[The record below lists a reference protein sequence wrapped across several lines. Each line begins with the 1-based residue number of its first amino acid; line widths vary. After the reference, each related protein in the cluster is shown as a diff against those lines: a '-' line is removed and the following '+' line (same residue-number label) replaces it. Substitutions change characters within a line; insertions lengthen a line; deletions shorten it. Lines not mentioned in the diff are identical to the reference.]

1 MHYIS
6 SLIFIICMSFA
17 VIVSAG
23 ALVEED
29 AQKREMAGLVTLSLQ
44 SDSVE
49 IGDRMYLSGTI
60 DQSLYGTNPSDVV
73 ILISS
78 PKGSRADTFMLARPA
93 GNGTFRYNQVA
104 DVGGEWG
111 FEALY
116 SGIYSERV
124 NIYAEP
130 GSEPKRTAL
139 TMSGWPTF
147 PKIGEHVSF
156 NGRLTDGEGKGI
168 PNKQIVYRLAS
179 SPVSCIAGCG
189 FGESMSTWRD
199 AGSATTDI
207 NGDYH
212 FSLTVVE
219 KGSVQVE
226 ASYTG
231 EEGYSPSSSRILKIT
246 VYE

>member
-1 MHYIS
+1 MHIIL
-6 SLIFIICMSFA
+6 SLILIICLSLA
-17 VIVSAG
+17 VMVSAG
-23 ALVEED
+23 ALVEEGV
-29 AQKREMAGLVTLSLQ
+29 QQEEMSGLVTLSLQ

-49 IGDRMYLSGTI
+49 IGDRMNITGTI

-139 TMSGWPTF
+139 TLAGWPTF

-156 NGRLTDGEGKGI
+156 NGRLTDAEGRGI
-168 PNKQIVYRLAS
+168 PNNQVIYRIS
-179 SPVSCIAGCG
+179 SSAVGCIAGCG
-189 FGESMSTWRD
+189 FGESSSAWRD
-199 AGSATTDI
+199 AGTATTDI
-207 NGDYH
+207 KGDYY

-226 ASYTG
+226 ASYPG
-231 EEGYSPSSSRILKIT
+231 EEGYGPSSSRILKMT
-246 VYE
+246 VNH